1 MNDFSFFDVLNFI
14 IISIVVISLLIL
26 FKLEKLKSKQNI
38 FLKATL
44 IFVILSFIIDVLIFL
59 ELFEGYELFI
69 PVAYFFYF
77 CIYPSI
83 YLYFRELA
91 FNENVIRSKQ
101 FKIYFLLPVIIF
113 IGASII
119 YYPLP
124 IEEKISFLGYHLS
137 DFDIKLSEFTTF
149 QFFVIPAY
157 YFQFFIYVYLS
168 IKIIIG
174 LNKQTSGNIFELKIN
189 RYIALFITGV
199 IIYEV
204 VSALSVFSLSISA
217 NEKRLVELVI
227 SLFFVL
233 FGLYIGINQTLIQ
246 IQSAISRISD
256 FIDKSTEPINIY
268 PILLEDEMNEIK
280 QTIENY
286 MKESK
291 IYLDPNLN
299 LDLFSR
305 KVHIQSRKISNVIN
319 NLLDKNFHQFLNEY
333 RITAAIEIIQR
344 EEDINFENLY
354 TKLGFNS
361 RSTFNRVFKEITG
374 KTPSEFN
381 SQKKTA

>member
-1 MNDFSFFDVLNFI
+1 MNNFSFFDVINLI

-38 FLKATL
+38 FLKVTL
-44 IFVILSFIIDVLIFL
+44 IFVIVSFIIDELIFL
-59 ELFEGYELFI
+59 ELFEGYVLFI

-91 FNENVIRSKQ
+91 FNENVIKNRRFLK
-101 FKIYFLLPVIIF
+101 YFLLPTIVF
-113 IGASII
+113 IGISII
-119 YYPLP
+119 YYPLS
-124 IEEKISFLGYHLS
+124 IEEKISFIGYHLS
-137 DFDIKLSEFTTF
+137 DSNIKLNEFSTF
-149 QFFVIPAY
+149 QLFIIPAY
-157 YFQFFIYVYLS
+157 YLQFLIYIYLT
-168 IKIIIG
+168 IKIIIE
-174 LNKQTSGNIFELKIN
+174 LNKQTNGNIFELRIN
-189 RYIALFITGV
+189 RFIALFIAGV

-204 VSALSVFSLSISA
+204 VSAFFVLTFSISA
-217 NEKRLVELVI
+217 SDKRIIEIII
-227 SLFFVL
+227 SLCFIL
-233 FGLYIGINQTLIQ
+233 FGLYIGFNQTLLQ
-246 IQSAISRISD
+246 IQSGISRISD
-256 FIDKSTEPINIY
+256 LIDKTTEHASIY
-268 PILLEDEMNEIK
+268 PILLEEEMNDIK
-280 QTIENY
+280 QTIEKY

-291 IYLDPNLN
+291 AYLDPNLN
-299 LDLFSR
+299 IENFSR

-319 NLLDKNFHQFLNEY
+319 NLLNKNFHQFLNEY
-333 RITAAIEIIQR
+333 RIADAIEIIQR
-344 EEDINFENLY
+344 EEEINFENLY